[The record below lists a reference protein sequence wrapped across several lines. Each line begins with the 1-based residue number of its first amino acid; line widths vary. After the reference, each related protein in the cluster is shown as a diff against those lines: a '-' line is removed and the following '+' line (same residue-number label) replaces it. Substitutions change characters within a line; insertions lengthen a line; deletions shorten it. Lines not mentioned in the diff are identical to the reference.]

1 MSINLFKNAFDRF
14 VLAFA
19 DKFIYL
25 MNWVEPIRISMAK
38 SLWRDYPELV
48 MDKRFHGNL
57 LCCMAKAVEFT
68 PELITELLRDEKF
81 SVAFMRAFSK
91 RWHDSEIPSSV
102 LELVHHATQMSMSYG
117 QEGEDIILLRLLDM
131 TKHGFYVD
139 IGAHHPI
146 RFSNTYA
153 LYKAGWCGLNV
164 DATPGSMEIFRTVRP
179 RDINVEGA
187 VSDKVRPMLFHVF
200 EEGPLNTFD
209 AVLAAGYVNL
219 GWKLLHTQ
227 QITPCSL
234 ATLLAEH
241 LPAGQTIDLMS
252 LDVEGEELGVL
263 ASNDWDRYRPGT
275 IVLEVL
281 DTSLAQL
288 EAAPTVKFL
297 REKGYVPVA
306 KLLNSTIMQLEA

>member
-1 MSINLFKNAFDRF
+1 MSINFSENVFNRF
-14 VLAFA
+14 FLAFA
-19 DKFIYL
+19 EKFVYL
-25 MNWVEPIRISMAK
+25 MSRIGPIRMSMAK

-48 MDKRFHGNL
+48 TDKLFHKNL
-57 LCCMAKAVEFT
+57 LSYMAKAVEFS
-68 PELITELLRDEKF
+68 PELITDIFRDEKF
-81 SVAFMRAFSK
+81 CVAFMSAFSK
-91 RWHDSEIPSSV
+91 RWHDSEIPLSV

-117 QEGEDIILLRLLDM
+117 QEGEDIILLRLLDI
-131 TKHGFYVD
+131 TKNGFYVD

-200 EEGPLNTFD
+200 EEGALNTFD
-209 AVLAAGYVNL
+209 EVLAAGYVNL
-219 GWKLLHTQ
+219 GWKLLRTQ

-234 ATLLAEH
+234 ATLFAEH

-263 ASNDWDRYRPGT
+263 ASNDWDRYRPRT